1 MGGVTALS
9 LIPAVPSSD
18 IVTQSCGHIV
28 DSSPHDLTREL
39 MRMKKAAA
47 SIGTEKVTEM
57 KTPCESK

>member
-1 MGGVTALS
+1 MS